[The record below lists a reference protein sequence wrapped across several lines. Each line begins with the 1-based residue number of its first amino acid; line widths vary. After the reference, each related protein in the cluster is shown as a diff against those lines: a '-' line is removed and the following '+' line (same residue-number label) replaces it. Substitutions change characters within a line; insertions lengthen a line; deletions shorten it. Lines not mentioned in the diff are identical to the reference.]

1 MDFVLTKEE
10 ELFRKSV
17 REFAEREL
25 RPLEDQIEREDRIP
39 DELIPKIAKAGL
51 FGLPAEKKYG
61 GGGGRYVDLAMAVE
75 EIARVSGAVAFFVAV
90 QYLPIIAIELNGTEE
105 QKAKFLPDLCTGRK
119 VGSFSFTEPSTG
131 SDPTE
136 IQSIARLEGDHYV
149 CNGRKEFCTNAEYDG
164 TIILFLRTGE
174 EHTPD
179 ISAFIAEKNAEG
191 YSTPPPWPLL
201 GLRGM
206 RVTNIELKDMHIP
219 AENLLGGKNK
229 GYPVLL
235 NTIAVGKVD
244 VSGAML
250 GIAQRALEE
259 SLKYVKEKTMRGKPI
274 SHFQMVQF
282 LIAEMASDIEAARW
296 LFYRSMNLVDHGVQ
310 TLQSQAMCKLFCAEM
325 ADRVCQKAIQLHG
338 DYGYTKEFKAER
350 LYRDAKFGGVVEG
363 SNEVQRVIIA
373 RDILKG

>member
-1 MDFVLTKEE
+1 
-10 ELFRKSV
+10 
-17 REFAEREL
+17 
-25 RPLEDQIEREDRIP
+25 
-39 DELIPKIAKAGL
+39 
-51 FGLPAEKKYG
+51 
-61 GGGGRYVDLAMAVE
+61 
-75 EIARVSGAVAFFVAV
+75 
-90 QYLPIIAIELNGTEE
+90 
-105 QKAKFLPDLCTGRK
+105 
-119 VGSFSFTEPSTG
+119 
-131 SDPTE
+131 
-136 IQSIARLEGDHYV
+136 
-149 CNGRKEFCTNAEYDG
+149 
-164 TIILFLRTGE
+164 
-174 EHTPD
+174 
-179 ISAFIAEKNAEG
+179 
-191 YSTPPPWPLL
+191 
-201 GLRGM
+201 M

-310 TLQSQAMCKLFCAEM
+310 TLQSQAICKLFCAEM